1 MIIFPGEEN
10 IVRDFFRITFRIVV
24 VLISL
29 GLLYLVGMQ
38 SFTVCVEGSQLND
51 TGFYR
56 TGVMGMMITPLFLI
70 CGVYSFLNPSV
81 SAKVFG
87 LAAIFCLAL
96 GTATSFKSLLL
107 WGAVSLAGALFS
119 FLVSKLKK
127 KVKLRVIP
135 GGKLKT

>member
-1 MIIFPGEEN
+1 
-10 IVRDFFRITFRIVV
+10 VRGFFRITFRIVV
-24 VLISL
+24 MLISL
-29 GLLYLVGMQ
+29 ELLYLVGMQ

-70 CGVYSFLNPSV
+70 CGVYSFRNPSI
-81 SAKVFG
+81 SAKAFV
-87 LAAIFCLAL
+87 LAGILCLAV

-107 WGAVSLAGALFS
+107 WGGVSFAGALFS
-119 FLVSKLKK
+119 FWVSKLKK

-135 GGKLKT
+135 GGKLKAKRLAG